1 LGAGCG
7 PLDLARLLVVVPMR
21 PSGRRLREALAEL
34 EHAATHDQAVFLPRV
49 LTPAALTSH
58 GLPAGAARR
67 LESLLAW
74 AAVPREADLAEFRE
88 VFPLEPPG
96 APRDVGAAGGRAR
109 GGRLQAALGEG
120 GRRIGDVVA
129 GAGGDF
135 PETVR
140 WRQTGKLE
148 RRYDGQLGAIGRS
161 DGRAGR
167 IAGAENPAALERIV
181 VLAPPDPLPLA
192 WRALAA
198 LARVVPVQVA
208 A

>member
-1 LGAGCG
+1 
-7 PLDLARLLVVVPMR
+7 
-21 PSGRRLREALAEL
+21 
-34 EHAATHDQAVFLPRV
+34 
-49 LTPAALTSH
+49 
-58 GLPAGAARR
+58 
-67 LESLLAW
+67 
-74 AAVPREADLAEFRE
+74 
-88 VFPLEPPG
+88 
-96 APRDVGAAGGRAR
+96 
-109 GGRLQAALGEG
+109 LGEG

-140 WRQTGKLE
+140 WRQTGELE
-148 RRYDGQLGAIGRS
+148 RRYEGQLGSIGRS

-192 WRALAA
+192 LAA
-198 LARVVPVQVA
+198 LARVVQVA